1 MAVEI
6 TKQLRGE
13 AGGRQAPIKNG
24 VGLVHNVGGT
34 GHYAY
39 VTVLSRN

>member
-13 AGGRQAPIKNG
+13 AGRRQVPLRKG
-24 VGLVHNVGGT
+24 LGLVHNVGGT

-39 VTVLSRN
+39 VTILSRS

>member
-13 AGGRQAPIKNG
+13 AGRHQAPIKNG
-24 VGLVHNVGGT
+24 YGLVHNIGGT

-39 VTVLSRN
+39 VTILSRD